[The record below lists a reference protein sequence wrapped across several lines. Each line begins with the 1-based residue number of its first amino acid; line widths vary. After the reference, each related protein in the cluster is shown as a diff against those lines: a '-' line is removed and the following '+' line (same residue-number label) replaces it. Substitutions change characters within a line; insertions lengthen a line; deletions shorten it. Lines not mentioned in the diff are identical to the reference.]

1 MTEEEIAILKQE
13 FHEKLEEMKE
23 IWQRLQAWATENS
36 EALYE
41 EAAIHKQWYI
51 EEIAK
56 VLDIDTTLDGEYDY
70 ERGIAP

>member
-1 MTEEEIAILKQE
+1 
-13 FHEKLEEMKE
+13 MKSE
-23 IWQRLQAWATENS
+23 LSKDDQSALVELIS
-36 EALYE
+36 EALYD
-41 EAAIHKQWYI
+41 EAAWHKQWYI

>member
-1 MTEEEIAILKQE
+1 MILTKDQLNTLVE
-13 FHEKLEEMKE
+13 L
-23 IWQRLQAWATENS
+23 ISN
-36 EALYE
+36 ALYE
-41 EAAIHKQWYI
+41 EASHHKQWYI

>member
-1 MTEEEIAILKQE
+1 MKQE
-13 FHEKLEEMKE
+13 LGKDD
-23 IWQRLQAWATENS
+23 QRALVELIS
-36 EALYE
+36 EALYD